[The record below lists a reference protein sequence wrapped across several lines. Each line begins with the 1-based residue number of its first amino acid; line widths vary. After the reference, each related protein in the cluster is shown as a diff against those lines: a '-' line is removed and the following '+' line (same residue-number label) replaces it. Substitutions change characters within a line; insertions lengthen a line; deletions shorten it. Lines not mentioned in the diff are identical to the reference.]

1 MTERLTQFYQSVHL
15 QAFFVIEHM
24 VTVSLRLFATVINV
38 VVVVVVV
45 VFHQLDDCYRAHGH
59 SFFKTVCYSH

>member
-1 MTERLTQFYQSVHL
+1 MS
-15 QAFFVIEHM
+15 VIEHM

-45 VFHQLDDCYRAHGH
+45 FHQVDECYRTHGYT
-59 SFFKTVCYSH
+59 FFKTVCDSH

>member
-38 VVVVVVV
+38 VVLV
-45 VFHQLDDCYRAHGH
+45 VFHQLDECYRTHGY